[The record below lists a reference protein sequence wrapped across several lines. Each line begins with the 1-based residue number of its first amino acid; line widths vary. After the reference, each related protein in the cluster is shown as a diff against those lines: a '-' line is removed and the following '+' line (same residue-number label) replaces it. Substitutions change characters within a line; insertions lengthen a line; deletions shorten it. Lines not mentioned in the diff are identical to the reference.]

1 MKTMNKKTAL
11 LVASIFIALFFIMP
25 LSSVIKSINLR
36 INGVRT
42 EATVTGRDT
51 RGKGLARVTVTF
63 NLANGEQITATKQK
77 NNYVSTGDKIKVWY
91 DKENPQNIDFGDT
104 LRYNMRGVLIVGFM
118 LAFILYFFIKTT
130 IADAANKKLI
140 SSGKKI
146 SAEFISIGRN
156 EQFKMGDKNPW
167 VIKCKWTDPGN
178 NKEYLFESNNYTI
191 DPSPYLKGRNQIEIF
206 INPADPA
213 KYLMDASFMPEGDI
227 TTDLIK
233 LF

>member
-1 MKTMNKKTAL
+1 MKTMNKKTGL

-63 NLANGEQITATKQK
+63 TLPNGEQITATKQK

-140 SSGKKI
+140 SSGMKI
-146 SAEFISIGRN
+146 SAEFVSVDRN
-156 EQFKMGDKNPW
+156 ERFKMGENNPRI
-167 VIKCKWTDPGN
+167 IKCRWTDN
-178 NKEYLFESNNYTI
+178 RSNKEYFFKSKDYTI
-191 DPSPYLKGRNQIEIF
+191 DPAPYLKGRSHIDVF
-206 INPADPA
+206 IDPADPG
-213 KYLMDASFMPEGDI
+213 KYYMDVSFMPEGNI
-227 TTDLIK
+227 TIG
-233 LF
+233 